1 MRAAAN
7 FGLQLRQEQQVVPLN
22 AQSQYAVRAFGEE
35 GVGAGSHVA
44 KALAD
49 DVQQIKESELPR
61 LFQEV
66 GQVKKDMREILT
78 LLRDQ
83 APSGRASSQA
93 RSGAEGGGRDGE

>member
-1 MRAAAN
+1 M
-7 FGLQLRQEQQVVPLN
+7 
-22 AQSQYAVRAFGEE
+22 
-35 GVGAGSHVA
+35 A

-66 GQVKKDMREILT
+66 GQVKEDMREILT

-83 APSGRASSQA
+83 AASGRASSQA
-93 RSGAEGGGRDGE
+93 RGGAEGGGRDGE